1 MWKRLALALS
11 LGAMTMA
18 APAADAVR
26 DAGVP
31 AAAEAAVR
39 AAIAS
44 FGPHVRIESIA
55 PSELPGLYRVIA
67 SGQMVY
73 VTADGKYMLN
83 GDLVKVD
90 GHKSLGDAAWAAFR
104 KAQLATVP
112 ASQRIIYAP
121 PHPKTTLTVFT
132 DVNCGFCRQLHEHIG
147 DFMKAGIAVEYL
159 AWPREGVTTT
169 AGRPTPTYTEMVSV
183 WCAAD
188 RKQAFTAAKEGHA
201 PPAATCDNPVKA
213 QYALGQRLGVS
224 GTPAVFTPDGRELGG
239 YVTARQVLDDLARHP
254 LPGG

>member
-1 MWKRLALALS
+1 MWKQLALAVC
-11 LGAMTMA
+11 LGAISMSA
-18 APAADAVR
+18 AAADAGENK
-26 DAGVP
+26 GVP
-31 AAAEAAVR
+31 PDADIAVR

-44 FGPHVRIESIA
+44 FGPRIHIDSLA
-55 PSELPGLYRVIA
+55 PSELPGFYRVIA

-73 VTADGKYMLN
+73 VSGDGKYMLN
-83 GDLVKVD
+83 GDLVQVA
-90 GHKSLGDAAWAAFR
+90 GRKSLSDAAWATFR

-112 ASQRIIYAP
+112 AAQRIIFAP

-159 AWPREGVTTT
+159 AWPREGVATT

-201 PPAATCDNPVKA
+201 PKAATCDNPVKA
-213 QYALGQRLGVS
+213 QYELGQRLGVN
-224 GTPAVFTPDGRELGG
+224 GTPAIFTPDGRELGG
-239 YVTARQVLDDLARHP
+239 YVTAQQVLDDLAKHP